1 VQIADEYGVGGV
13 NVRSALYIGSVMHR
27 RFRPRVL
34 RFHYQ
39 AFWLLLN
46 LNELDAHLKRFWCFS
61 HNRFNLFSLHDTD
74 HGDGS
79 GHSLRDQAMRH
90 LSSAGIELGG
100 GTIRLLCMPR
110 VLGYSFNPISIYFC
124 QRPDG
129 SLAAML
135 YEVHNTFGERHTYL
149 IPVGSEA
156 GTIHQ
161 RCDKAFY
168 VSPFLDMKMRYDF
181 SLRPPG
187 EHIAIAIRASQSDRP
202 VMTACLMG
210 TRKSLTDA
218 SLLRAFLMIPA
229 LTLKV
234 TLAIHWEALRLWLK
248 GLRLYNHPLP
258 PKTFVTAVSAISKQ
272 TD

>member
-1 VQIADEYGVGGV
+1 
-13 NVRSALYIGSVMHR
+13 MHR
-27 RFRPRVL
+27 RFRPL
-34 RFHYQ
+34 LHRFRYR
-39 AFWLLLN
+39 AFWLLLD
-46 LNELDAHLKRFWCFS
+46 LEELDVLSRKLWFFS
-61 HNRFNLFSLHDTD
+61 YNRFNLLSLHDTD

-79 GHSLRDQAMRH
+79 GSSIRDQVLRH
-90 LSSAGIELGG
+90 LSKAATELSG

-110 VLGYSFNPISIYFC
+110 ILGYSFNPISIYFC
-124 QRPDG
+124 QRSDG

-135 YEVHNTFGERHTYL
+135 YEVHNTFAERHTYL

-210 TRKSLTDA
+210 TRKPLTDA

-234 TLAIHWEALRLWLK
+234 TAAIHWEALRLWLK
-248 GLRLYNHPLP
+248 GLRLHNHPLP
-258 PKTFVTAVSAISKQ
+258 PKTLVTAVSAISKQ